1 MKNKTMAQTFK
12 LYAIP
17 RPHDVTS
24 DEMQEID
31 ITDLELYIKD
41 YRFLVKYPDGTTTG
55 YRCRRH
61 TPDFIKAGIGC
72 KIGVKTL

>member
-1 MKNKTMAQTFK
+1 MAQTFK

-17 RPHDVTS
+17 RPHITS

-41 YRFLVKYPDGTTTG
+41 YGFLVKYPDGTSKG
-55 YRCRRH
+55 YTSRRY
-61 TPDFIKAGIGC
+61 TPNFIRACIGEYININ
-72 KIGVKTL
+72 KL